1 MQLPNFT
8 DTQKKALILTG
19 IALVTI
25 LFVVLLT
32 IVIVQFARIAPL
44 KKQKAEAEAKL
55 EQILTEKETMTDALK
70 YIEGNKFIEEYAR
83 NELGYGKPGE
93 MKFVPKN
100 Q

>member
-1 MQLPNFT
+1 MQLT
-8 DTQKKALILTG
+8 GTQKKAIILSG
-19 IALVTI
+19 IALATI

-55 EQILTEKETMTDALK
+55 TELLNEKENMTDALE

-93 MKFVPKN
+93 IKFVPKE
-100 Q
+100 

>member
-1 MQLPNFT
+1 MQIELT
-8 DTQKKALILTG
+8 GSQKKALILTG

-25 LFVVLLT
+25 LFIVLLT

-44 KKQKAEAEAKL
+44 KRQKAEAEAKL
-55 EQILTEKETMTDALK
+55 EQLLTDKENMTDALE

-93 MKFVPKN
+93 IKFVPKN
-100 Q
+100 

>member
-1 MQLPNFT
+1 MELT
-8 DTQKKALILTG
+8 GTQKKAIILSG
-19 IALVTI
+19 IALATI

-55 EQILTEKETMTDALK
+55 SELLTEKENMTDALE

-93 MKFVPKN
+93 IKFVPKN
-100 Q
+100 